1 MDTDQNF
8 HELIE
13 SYQRRLETHSSQ
25 CHRHSCIP
33 QTIHGYRGNQRV
45 RNGFHSNS
53 SPESP
58 LYSNLQNL
66 MKTQG
71 LDSVAHYNSGV
82 NSLNWETKSYN
93 CNLDPLLTYDPCG
106 MGRPTFDLEL
116 TPDLGQ
122 GLQHNMADFTDGPS
136 LTRDSWLHS
145 NAVVHNPNNNMAARP
160 DGYPMETS
168 PLVERRNKPR
178 LARPVT
184 SPGNL
189 EHLMLSRPLT
199 ERLSGVQHPPSPIY
213 DHRFAEP
220 ESPIVVHR
228 NAHPDTQSLT
238 NSPAI
243 GRKSEKSSPLLRYHS
258 MSPTICRKRFIEK
271 MSPSSLRK
279 SVILKSS
286 RRSEPVYLDFCSVC
300 GFPMKEENRISV
312 GGKSGKRQ
320 QFHAECFKCSI
331 CDAGLTLKSYKK
343 QNMEGQLYCE
353 NHLPTTP
360 KSKMEDRSRTSK
372 SSGPDFIDLI
382 IRLQDNRI
390 EDQRCDISNFKVN
403 NNDNA
408 AALKKD
414 INTVTEILK
423 KTGPYPM
430 VHLPPGCIFTIHP
443 PEPVSEAGEN
453 GAESQLHTTNSLES
467 RLHPTI
473 EKDESAHVYRN
484 HFLGWEHF
492 NCYTLDEGMGPMV
505 FSFKEELI
513 DKQLHIRCILR
524 TKSGTW
530 HSVFPLN
537 SVGDVP
543 SPMRLA
549 KLMCEEY
556 SGERFQPVLTTKGSE
571 MIVQYDEHRLTNN
584 FKFGVIYQKFR
595 QTKEEEL
602 FGNIGHS
609 PAMEE
614 FLQCIGHRVSLRN
627 FEGYRGG
634 LDTVHGQTGLE
645 SLYTQF
651 HGREIMFHVSTML
664 PFTEGDTQQLQRKRH
679 IGNDIVAIV
688 FQEENTPFVPSII
701 ASHFLHCYIVVQPI
715 NPNTDH
721 TQYKITVTAR
731 EGVPWFGP
739 ALPPG
744 SILNKGPELREII
757 LTKLLN
763 AELACYKAEQFAKL
777 EERTRTAL
785 LDCLYQDLQRKSCE
799 MFGISV
805 PSSSKEGARFID
817 SFRRTFG
824 GRTKSTDPST
834 PTSTS
839 RKSNGSLLSTV
850 GENEKVSPLTPKKSL
865 HFSNSSS
872 LERKN
877 KSVYR
882 LDSQSTQSSYKT
894 CGSAPCSPQS
904 SPSSSSSHSRVVH
917 HSLISRSNSES
928 SFNSM
933 EDFTPSGHTHCLE
946 DSDTGMESMS
956 STGTPNVKASL
967 SNSVTEDQY
976 NCTCSHDNTHSDNSL
991 RQMDKLKAEVQ
1002 RLKIDKS
1009 DLIRQNNVGQR
1020 EMKELRERL
1029 SSTQRDLNN
1038 FKLHMI
1044 DMSQEAQV

>member
-1 MDTDQNF
+1 
-8 HELIE
+8 
-13 SYQRRLETHSSQ
+13 
-25 CHRHSCIP
+25 
-33 QTIHGYRGNQRV
+33 
-45 RNGFHSNS
+45 
-53 SPESP
+53 
-58 LYSNLQNL
+58 
-66 MKTQG
+66 
-71 LDSVAHYNSGV
+71 
-82 NSLNWETKSYN
+82 
-93 CNLDPLLTYDPCG
+93 
-106 MGRPTFDLEL
+106 
-116 TPDLGQ
+116 
-122 GLQHNMADFTDGPS
+122 
-136 LTRDSWLHS
+136 
-145 NAVVHNPNNNMAARP
+145 
-160 DGYPMETS
+160 
-168 PLVERRNKPR
+168 
-178 LARPVT
+178 
-184 SPGNL
+184 
-189 EHLMLSRPLT
+189 
-199 ERLSGVQHPPSPIY
+199 
-213 DHRFAEP
+213 
-220 ESPIVVHR
+220 
-228 NAHPDTQSLT
+228 
-238 NSPAI
+238 
-243 GRKSEKSSPLLRYHS
+243 
-258 MSPTICRKRFIEK
+258 
-271 MSPSSLRK
+271 
-279 SVILKSS
+279 
-286 RRSEPVYLDFCSVC
+286 
-300 GFPMKEENRISV
+300 
-312 GGKSGKRQ
+312 
-320 QFHAECFKCSI
+320 
-331 CDAGLTLKSYKK
+331 
-343 QNMEGQLYCE
+343 MEGQLYCE

-372 SSGPDFIDLI
+372 TS
-382 IRLQDNRI
+382 
-390 EDQRCDISNFKVN
+390 
-403 NNDNA
+403 
-408 AALKKD
+408 
-414 INTVTEILK
+414 ILK
-423 KTGPYPM
+423 KPGPYPM
-430 VHLPPGCIFTIHP
+430 VHLPSGCIFTIHP

-473 EKDESAHVYRN
+473 EKDESAH
-484 HFLGWEHF
+484 EHF

-549 KLMCEEY
+549 K
-556 SGERFQPVLTTKGSE
+556 
-571 MIVQYDEHRLTNN
+571 
-584 FKFGVIYQKFR
+584 
-595 QTKEEEL
+595 TKEEEL

-614 FLQCIGHRVSLRN
+614 FLQCIGYRVSLRN

-645 SLYTQF
+645 SLYTKF

-688 FQEENTPFVPSII
+688 FQEENTPFVPNH
-701 ASHFLHCYIVVQPI
+701 SHCKGRCSL
-715 NPNTDH
+715 
-721 TQYKITVTAR
+721 
-731 EGVPWFGP
+731 
-739 ALPPG
+739 
-744 SILNKGPELREII
+744 GPELREII

-877 KSVYR
+877 K
-882 LDSQSTQSSYKT
+882 
-894 CGSAPCSPQS
+894 
-904 SPSSSSSHSRVVH
+904 RVVH

>member
-1 MDTDQNF
+1 
-8 HELIE
+8 
-13 SYQRRLETHSSQ
+13 
-25 CHRHSCIP
+25 
-33 QTIHGYRGNQRV
+33 
-45 RNGFHSNS
+45 
-53 SPESP
+53 
-58 LYSNLQNL
+58 
-66 MKTQG
+66 
-71 LDSVAHYNSGV
+71 
-82 NSLNWETKSYN
+82 
-93 CNLDPLLTYDPCG
+93 
-106 MGRPTFDLEL
+106 
-116 TPDLGQ
+116 
-122 GLQHNMADFTDGPS
+122 
-136 LTRDSWLHS
+136 
-145 NAVVHNPNNNMAARP
+145 
-160 DGYPMETS
+160 
-168 PLVERRNKPR
+168 
-178 LARPVT
+178 
-184 SPGNL
+184 
-189 EHLMLSRPLT
+189 
-199 ERLSGVQHPPSPIY
+199 
-213 DHRFAEP
+213 
-220 ESPIVVHR
+220 
-228 NAHPDTQSLT
+228 
-238 NSPAI
+238 
-243 GRKSEKSSPLLRYHS
+243 
-258 MSPTICRKRFIEK
+258 
-271 MSPSSLRK
+271 
-279 SVILKSS
+279 
-286 RRSEPVYLDFCSVC
+286 
-300 GFPMKEENRISV
+300 
-312 GGKSGKRQ
+312 
-320 QFHAECFKCSI
+320 
-331 CDAGLTLKSYKK
+331 
-343 QNMEGQLYCE
+343 MEGQLYCE

-372 SSGPDFIDLI
+372 SS
-382 IRLQDNRI
+382 
-390 EDQRCDISNFKVN
+390 
-403 NNDNA
+403 
-408 AALKKD
+408 
-414 INTVTEILK
+414 ILK

-571 MIVQYDEHRLTNN
+571 MI
-584 FKFGVIYQKFR
+584 
-595 QTKEEEL
+595 TKEEEL

-688 FQEENTPFVPSII
+688 FQEENTPFVPNH
-701 ASHFLHCYIVVQPI
+701 SHCKGRCSL
-715 NPNTDH
+715 
-721 TQYKITVTAR
+721 
-731 EGVPWFGP
+731 
-739 ALPPG
+739 
-744 SILNKGPELREII
+744 GPELREII